1 VLGDQILC
9 KRRPRGKAS
18 GQDQPKYL
26 HWWLAQALAPKAQRE
41 TMLTVGAITLLCE
54 RLATPLQVDEYL
66 TLALADGYPRE
77 PPGD

>member
-1 VLGDQILC
+1 VQTPPTQQGF
-9 KRRPRGKAS
+9 

-66 TLALADGYPRE
+66 TLALADGYQIGQSRFGAE
-77 PPGD
+77 